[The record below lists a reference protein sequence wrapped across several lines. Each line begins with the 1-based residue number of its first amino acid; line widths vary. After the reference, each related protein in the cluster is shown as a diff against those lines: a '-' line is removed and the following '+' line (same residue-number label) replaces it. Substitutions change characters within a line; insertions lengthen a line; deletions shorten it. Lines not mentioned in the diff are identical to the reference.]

1 MTNSQSS
8 KVPRQVP
15 LLVILG
21 GLLILAM
28 ALFFLLNRPSTAGGV
43 PKLVADQPEINFG
56 DVKLGQPVQ
65 ASFTLTNTGSGTLR
79 FSQEPYIEVRAGC

>member
-8 KVPRQVP
+8 KVPRQIP

-21 GLLILAM
+21 GVLILAM
-28 ALFFLLNRPSTAGGV
+28 ALFFLFNHSSTTGGV
-43 PKLVADQPEINFG
+43 PNLVADQQEINFG

-65 ASFTLTNTGSGTLR
+65 ASFKLTNTGTGTLR
-79 FSQEPYIEVRAGC
+79 FNQEPYIEVREGC

>member
-28 ALFFLLNRPSTAGGV
+28 ALFFLLNRPSTAGSV

-65 ASFTLTNTGSGTLR
+65 ASFTLTNTGTGTLR
-79 FSQEPYIEVRAGC
+79 FSQEPYIEVREGC